1 MPTKYKHNGF
11 DFTEDQVQQ
20 AANSSNMSVEDYIKK
35 AGIEII
41 EEDKP
46 SSTAQEETQS
56 FQTDPVKETAVAGST
71 DLAVDTELLL
81 ETTSLASQ
89 DPDPKP
95 KSKKFIELNE
105 GDSEDFPE
113 FLFEDDYLDF
123 IKNNPDKRYP
133 STFEAY
139 AKALKKE
146 IRVDPVEV
154 FAKRSEINIPL
165 TKDVDKKQLQKQLIN
180 AGFGYETLGDAEASS
195 VVGVRAQ
202 GQLQPFTT
210 KITASNGNEFL
221 FNDKDPIEQVNVD
234 LNAFLN
240 ANKPTGGSKPFIK
253 KHGYTNADFESGL
266 INGVKQKP
274 SYQLLDNISRGID
287 KVLGIYYGRKNL
299 TIEDTNLSY
308 NDFFTFAED
317 TSIDSDSYMTAA
329 INTTVEYLKV
339 NNYIDPDNTNPYYI
353 RNVVKDVL
361 QKNNYIDVVRSEIAI
376 EKQKQQEFD
385 LGNIRLEDY
394 QIEEFQDNIVENSG
408 SVDLQARYNKV
419 KDIDIITANLNGYYA
434 SLSVATDPTVIKNL
448 NTRIALEESKR
459 DAAYAE
465 LSKIPIENSFITPL
479 IGPVYST
486 FTDENGNLRR
496 EKLSEEAVQELFD
509 ETKEFTQEEVE
520 ALAATYGLNMR
531 ESLGMSY
538 ENVIREYMYLDAWSE
553 DTKVSIK
560 YRGGSEPEVN
570 KLWREFLGVDEMPKN
585 ISVKDFI
592 EFDNYLTER
601 FGGQGNLIQAE
612 GPDADL
618 YRKHRQSLDIK
629 RAALDDLY
637 LYNINPA
644 DIEDNI
650 GSMFFESAL
659 VATVGEKAAPDI
671 KLGLSTG
678 RSRLDNMQKYF
689 NEYNATY
696 SDLISAGVLP
706 EIVLNNEQIE
716 ALQRDWFDEAAEATG
731 GMVPMLVEFAVL
743 NYATGGAL
751 SLTGGARFLAQ
762 LKRSKNVYDKFKY
775 HGIQAI
781 LEEAKFDVIEGEFA
795 VGQGSSFYT
804 INELFKSAPGLKGK
818 KSFFNALIR
827 NTFGTGVSGATAS
840 NFSQLV
846 GEYKKKLYDD
856 GNFTKYLEQNFT
868 GEDVDLLR
876 KWSIEAVSFS
886 AFGPLS
892 LKKENFSWKTYQKN
906 SADLLRATL
915 TLKET
920 IGVLK
925 ENPKQNAG
933 RIAELESMLIDYQKL
948 SIARNNNWQFQVEN
962 PRIQENVTRFV
973 NQSLSELNSK
983 SGDAVVVKFVE
994 KQNEMDGSIDPKDKA
1009 FYNKATN
1016 TMYFVK
1022 SKFNEGVMMH
1032 ELNHAAL
1039 KKHLDLNP
1047 NELAVFNKNILAG
1060 LEKSTGLKGEA
1071 LKEAIKR
1078 EYGLDMPEQ
1087 TRTEEFTSW
1096 VYELMNTSYFADKFI
1111 ENPANQSI
1119 WGYVS
1124 SEVNAMLGRAGVK
1137 ENIDA
1142 ENIFSVM
1149 QNMSGRAL
1157 EGKDISKQVAKIINA
1172 ITTGEK
1178 VQIEKPQEGL
1188 ASRDLILKEEQKIE
1202 ELTDLLSQ
1210 DLIDIDAYERGVDA
1224 AEARIKELANPTFE
1238 AKKQPA
1244 VETKP
1249 DVTKPKAKLTQQEM
1263 NQRVDD
1269 LVTRK
1274 DKTTGEKTGEPW
1286 KSKEEFQ
1293 SSKEFR
1299 DMYRA
1304 IIEGNLIDPL
1314 IMRGIEGQGV
1324 QGMSMQEFV
1333 QDVKTGGARGLGG
1346 DLTSVLM
1353 SFDPTKND
1361 SLIGWI
1367 NSNLFNK
1374 KGDALKRAARTNQ
1387 ESSNYE
1393 TAVLENMAA
1402 AEVPS
1407 YEKPTTQN
1415 TGKGVVAINL
1425 VGDPSIIDAAKKEVA
1440 AALEQG
1446 LKIDDLNFSTTPILI
1461 KDALSKF
1468 FLTNKWEP
1476 NQNLTLENTYRLVD
1490 GETGQPITETL
1501 ANGDKKS
1508 VFKESELEKM
1518 YTKYPN
1524 AKRSLDKLSEIRSVA
1539 GAIERLG
1546 PQLLKLFPELNI
1558 ASTIIKQKPEKGE
1571 TATEVEGGFLTNQG
1585 IPGTK
1590 ETQGASLNLPGTL
1603 LKVLYEPVIKT
1614 KDGKQAR
1621 GQNPKSQTAVQQLR
1635 DLSYKEFLQVING
1648 LKEIQYEK
1656 PEGMSSADWL
1666 KYRRDTAQVLKG
1678 VMTWYAKASTNEL
1691 LRRDETLAA
1700 VTRANLESGKPVG
1713 MASKDIKIDDK
1724 SKQTLEKVL
1733 EKTKE
1738 EFGEDDIVVT
1748 GLENE
1753 IQKIISN
1760 NSTADQAINDLL
1772 YFVNNNASA
1781 TKYKSWT
1788 QSIQPLIVDMFQG
1801 KITEAKALEYIGRFR
1816 EIHRYEEQTAGYN
1829 ISKKDLYNR
1838 VELTSNDVEA
1848 QQVLINEWLR
1858 NVSRGGRNLGIDGTT
1873 NQDVYK
1879 NVIKPLELLYPE
1891 LKGKYKVVSNK
1902 KRGKARRTWI
1912 TNNGVTQR
1920 TYNNIYYIKQNF
1932 AGLKDVTAAEAL
1944 EAKEYIWREIDSKIK
1959 SGDTGGA
1966 KTLLSSW
1973 LIDQRGPMRKLAQ
1986 LGFMQ
1991 TNIKGKSIL
2000 EHEIPVKDVYDALI
2014 DYVNDPT
2021 AANKETANN
2030 LIDNSRVHL
2039 ISAELDALLP
2049 KLGQNRYQTPEFK
2062 AELDRLRSEGNIF
2075 DTQQTPQG
2083 NASKEISLTKEV
2095 SERLD
2100 LLGNVPKDISAAQAK
2115 AMGQEVDSGVPNW
2128 LKLKIDP
2135 EAQDFL
2141 GLMQSIVPAG
2151 KEGERVQA
2159 EHKKL
2164 FTDTFNRA
2172 YNQLDADTVYVSS
2185 NYRNLK
2191 KSLKISNKRLEEKIG
2206 DTYFTNEHAVRVF
2219 MWNRQDREIPGIS
2232 QKEKANL
2239 IEHVRSNKD
2248 LMMLAMQTSRL
2259 NKGFGLAE
2267 PQENWTTGSISGDL
2281 MRSIETLNRPAYLRQ
2296 WQANVDAYF
2305 TEGNLN
2311 KMEALFGTRWRKS
2324 MENSLERQKTGKNRY
2339 YSADSQ
2345 VGKFADQLSGAVLNT
2360 LNLNNKSALLQLT
2373 SATNFIDWKDNNPIA
2388 ASKAF
2393 ANQPQYWQD
2402 VRTLMMSDFL
2412 KQRRSGLKIDIND
2425 ADIADLAKKGGF
2437 TGLTARLLK
2446 LGMTPTVIADNIA
2459 IAGGGATFY
2468 RNKINR
2474 YLKEG
2479 LSQAEAE
2486 KKAFEDFREKAETSQ
2501 QSNRPDKISMQQA
2514 GPLGRI
2520 VLAYTNTPQQ
2530 YLRETNKALNDI
2542 KNGRGNYKE
2551 NVAKIAYYQFM
2562 QNMMFTALQQGVKGA
2577 LFDEEEVVVP
2587 DVMSDEEF
2595 SDYYKS
2601 LHPSKRAAARKKRE
2615 LEVKER
2621 DAAEKESKKKTNGY
2635 TNTINGMLDTGLK
2648 GMGLAGQVISTFKN
2662 AAFRAYLEGEK
2673 DNPDW
2678 AGQVPKDLLAI
2689 SPGLST
2695 KYGQMQR
2702 GLRTIQYNWDE
2713 IEQRGLGD
2721 IENPIYSGIAD
2732 IGAALTNAPL
2742 NRIVTKSTNV
2752 KNFFNEE
2759 LSTSQRVLSL
2769 GGWSPYALGI
2779 ERTKWS
2785 KQTPEEIIK
2794 LQEWKEEQFKLLHPS
2809 QRSLFLQW
2817 QREQKK
2823 RIKNKK

>member
-35 AGIEII
+35 AGIEVI
-41 EEDKP
+41 EEDKT
-46 SSTAQEETQS
+46 SSTTQEETQS
-56 FQTDPVKETAVAGST
+56 FQIDPVKETAVAGST
-71 DLAVDTELLL
+71 DPAVDTESASGD
-81 ETTSLASQ
+81 TSLASPEI
-89 DPDPKP
+89 DPIRQV
-95 KSKKFIELNE
+95 FVNGNLVR
-105 GDSEDFPE
+105 EDE
-113 FLFEDDYLDF
+113 YLE
-123 IKNNPDKRYP
+123 KYAGKENYP
-133 STFEAY
+133 ATFEEY
-139 AKALKKE
+139 AKATSSE
-146 IRVDPVEV
+146 IFTEDEV
-154 FAKRSEINIPL
+154 ILPAKRDQINIPL
-165 TKDVDKKQLQKQLIN
+165 TKDTNKKQLQKQLIN
-180 AGFGYETLGDAEASS
+180 AGFGYETIGNADASS

-210 KITASNGNEFL
+210 KITASNGNQFV
-221 FNDKDPIEQVNVD
+221 FNDKDPIEQINID

-240 ANKPTGGSKPFIK
+240 ANKPSGGSRPFIK
-253 KHGYTNADFESGL
+253 KHGYTNADFETGL
-266 INGVKQKP
+266 INGVEQKP
-274 SYQLLDNISRGID
+274 DYQLLDNISNGID
-287 KVLGIYYGRKNL
+287 KVLEGYGGEKNFDIAGL
-299 TIEDTNLSY
+299 NLSY

-317 TSIDSDSYMTAA
+317 KSVDSDSFMTAA
-329 INTTVEYLKV
+329 INTTLQYLQK
-339 NNYIDPDNTNPYYI
+339 NNYIDPNNTDPSYI
-353 RNVVKDVL
+353 RDVVKHVL
-361 QKNNYIDVVRSEIAI
+361 QKNNYIDVKRNNIAI
-376 EKQKQQEFD
+376 KNQIDQEFE
-385 LGNIRLEDY
+385 LGDVVLETGQVKD
-394 QIEEFQDNIVENSG
+394 FQDSIVENSG
-408 SVDLQARYNKV
+408 SVDLQERYKKV
-419 KDIDIITANLNGYYA
+419 KDIDIITTNLNGLYA
-434 SLSVATDPTVIKNL
+434 SLDVANDPDVIRNL
-448 NTRIALEESKR
+448 NQRIGLEQSKLNN
-459 DAAYAE
+459 AYGE
-465 LSKIPIENSFITPL
+465 LSKIPIENRFFTPL

-486 FTDENGNLRR
+486 FTDENGNVRR
-496 EKLSEEAVQELFD
+496 EKLSEEAVEELFD
-509 ETKEFTQEEVE
+509 ETKGFTELEVE
-520 ALAATYGLNMR
+520 TLGAMYGLNMR
-531 ESLGMSY
+531 ESLKMSY

-553 DTKVSIK
+553 NTEVSIK
-560 YRGGSEPEVN
+560 YRGGSRGQVN
-570 KLWREFLGVDEMPKN
+570 QYLKDFLRVDEVPEN

-592 EFDNYLTER
+592 EFNNYLTEE
-601 FGGQGNLIQAE
+601 FGGSGNLIQAE

-618 YRKHRQSLDIK
+618 YRKHKQSLDIK

-637 LYNINPA
+637 LYNIDPA
-644 DIEDNI
+644 DLEDNI
-650 GSMFFESAL
+650 FSMFGESMLSAF
-659 VATVGEKAAPDI
+659 AGEEVAPDL
-671 KLGLSTG
+671 KQSLSTG
-678 RSRLDNMQKYF
+678 RSRLDNMQQYF
-689 NEYNATY
+689 NYYNETFAP
-696 SDLISAGVLP
+696 LISAGVMP
-706 EIVLNNEQIE
+706 EIILNDEQIE

-731 GMVPMLVEFAVL
+731 GMVPMLLEFAVL

-751 SLTGGARFLAQ
+751 AVTGGARALSQ
-762 LKRSKNVYDKFKY
+762 LKKSKSAWDKFKVFS
-775 HGIQAI
+775 IEAA
-781 LEEAKFDVIEGEFA
+781 LEEAKFDIIEGEFA

-818 KSFFNALIR
+818 NSFFNALIR
-827 NTFGTGVSGATAS
+827 NTFGTGASGATAS
-840 NFSQLV
+840 NVSQLV
-846 GEYKKKLYDD
+846 GAYKKKLFDD
-856 GNFTKYLEQNFT
+856 GNFTKYLEENFT
-868 GEDVDLLR
+868 GEDVNFLR
-876 KWSIEAVSFS
+876 KWSIEAASFM
-886 AFGPLS
+886 AFGPIS

-906 SADLLRATL
+906 SAELYRATL
-915 TLKET
+915 TLKEA
-920 IGVLK
+920 IGELKKNPK
-925 ENPKQNAG
+925 ENAAK
-933 RIAELESMLIDYQKL
+933 IEEFESMLVDYQKL

-994 KQNEMDGSIDPKDKA
+994 KQNEMDGSTDSKDKA

-1047 NELAVFNKNILAG
+1047 NELAVFNQNILAG

-1078 EYGLDMPEQ
+1078 DYGLDMPEQ
-1087 TRTEEFTSW
+1087 VKTEEFTSW
-1096 VYELMNTSYFADKFI
+1096 VYELMNTSYFADKFF

-1137 ENIDA
+1137 QNVDA

-1157 EGKDISKQVAKIINA
+1157 EGKNISKQVAKIIDA

-1178 VQIEKPQEGL
+1178 VEVETQQQGL
-1188 ASRDLILKEEQKIE
+1188 SSKDLILKQEQRID

-1210 DLIDIDAYERGVDA
+1210 DLIDMDTYERGVDA
-1224 AEARIKELANPTFE
+1224 AEAEIKRLTNPSLETQ
-1238 AKKQPA
+1238 KQEPTG
-1244 VETKP
+1244 ETKP

-1269 LVTRK
+1269 LVARK
-1274 DKTTGEKTGEPW
+1274 GEKAGEPW

-1299 DMYRA
+1299 DIYRA

-1314 IMRGIEGQGV
+1314 IMRGIEGQSV
-1324 QGMSMQEFV
+1324 QGMSMQEFI
-1333 QDVKTGGARGLGG
+1333 QDVKTGGAKGLGG

-1361 SLIGWI
+1361 SLIGYI
-1367 NSNLFNK
+1367 NSLLFKK
-1374 KGDALKRAARTNQ
+1374 KGDALKRAGRSKP

-1393 TAVLENMAA
+1393 TAVLENIAGA
-1402 AEVPS
+1402 DSPS
-1407 YEKPTTQN
+1407 YETPTTQN
-1415 TGKGVVAINL
+1415 KGIKPISLVKDPKIIN
-1425 VGDPSIIDAAKKEVA
+1425 AAKAEVLKA
-1440 AALEQG
+1440 VEQG
-1446 LKIDDLNFSTTPILI
+1446 LKIDDLTFSTTPILP
-1461 KDALSKF
+1461 KEALGEF
-1468 FLTNKWEP
+1468 FGTKKWDP

-1518 YTKYPN
+1518 YAKYPN
-1524 AKRSLDKLSEIRSVA
+1524 AKRSLDKLSEIRTVA

-1546 PQLLKLFPELNI
+1546 PELLKLFPELNI

-1571 TATEVEGGFLTNQG
+1571 TVTEVEGGFLTNQG

-1590 ETQGASLNLPGTL
+1590 QTQGGSLNLPGTL
-1603 LKVLYEPVIKT
+1603 LKILYEPVIKT

-1621 GQNPKSQTAVQQLR
+1621 GQNPKSQTAVKKLR
-1635 DLSYKEFLQVING
+1635 DLSYEEFLQVING

-1700 VTRANLESGKPVG
+1700 VTRANLESGKPAG
-1713 MASKDIKIDDK
+1713 MASKDLKLDDK
-1724 SKQTLEKVL
+1724 SKQTLQKVL
-1733 EKTKE
+1733 EKTRE
-1738 EFGEDDIVVT
+1738 EYGQDDIIVT

-1753 IQKIISN
+1753 IQKIIEN
-1760 NSTADQAINDLL
+1760 NPNAEQAINDLL
-1772 YFVNNNASA
+1772 YFVNNNAST

-1788 QSIQPLIVDMFQG
+1788 QSMQPLIVDMFQG

-1816 EIHRYEEQTAGYN
+1816 EIHRYEEQAAGYA
-1829 ISKKDLYNR
+1829 ISKRDLYNR
-1838 VELTSNDVEA
+1838 VELTSNDVES

-1912 TNNGVTQR
+1912 SNNGVVQR
-1920 TYNNIYYIKQNF
+1920 TYNNINYIKQNF

-1959 SGDTGGA
+1959 AGDAGGA
-1966 KTLLSSW
+1966 KTLLASW

-1986 LGFMQ
+1986 LGFQQ
-1991 TNIKGKSIL
+1991 TNIEGKSVL

-2014 DYVNDPT
+2014 DYVNNPT
-2021 AANKETANN
+2021 AANKEAANS
-2030 LIDNSRVHL
+2030 LIDNSRVNL

-2062 AELDRLRSEGNIF
+2062 AELDRLRSEGYIF

-2100 LLGNVPKDISAAQAK
+2100 LLGKVPKDISAAEAR

-2141 GLMQSIVPAG
+2141 GLMQSVVPAG

-2164 FTDTFNRA
+2164 FTDPFNRA
-2172 YNQLDADTVYVSS
+2172 YNQLDADTVYISS

-2191 KSLKISNKRLEEKIG
+2191 KSLKISNKRLEERVG

-2232 QKEKANL
+2232 EREKANL

-2267 PQENWTTGSISGDL
+2267 PRENWTTGSISGDL
-2281 MRSIETLNRPAYLRQ
+2281 MHSIEALNRPAYLKQ

-2311 KMEALFGTRWRKS
+2311 KMESLFGTRWRKS

-2393 ANQPQYWQD
+2393 ANQKQYWQD
-2402 VRTLMMSDFL
+2402 VRTLMTSDFL

-2425 ADIADLAKKGGF
+2425 ADIADLSKKGGF
-2437 TGLTARLLK
+2437 TGLTAKLLK

-2474 YLKEG
+2474 YLKDG
-2479 LSQAEAE
+2479 MSLPEAE

-2601 LHPSKRAAARKKRE
+2601 LHPSERAAARKKRE
-2615 LEVKER
+2615 IEVKER
-2621 DAAEKESKKKTNGY
+2621 DAAEKESEKKTNGY
-2635 TNTINGMLDTGLK
+2635 ANTINGMLDTGLK
-2648 GMGLAGQVISTFKN
+2648 GMGLAGQVMATFKN

-2713 IEQRGLGD
+2713 IRGRGLGD

-2779 ERTKWS
+2779 ERQKWS
-2785 KQTPEEIIK
+2785 KQTPEELIR
-2794 LQEWKEEQFKLLHPS
+2794 LQEWKEEQFKNLHPS
-2809 QRSLFLQW
+2809 QRSLFLKW
-2817 QREQKK
+2817 QREQKQ
-2823 RIKNKK
+2823 RMKNKQ